1 MKRLAGRTC
10 LRRSVSQAQMQQG
23 EQRGPH
29 LKNKPN
35 TTSAETETRGKEQ
48 ARAQFVMGS
57 QKNFRKKAKIERK
70 LEKLAS
76 LIWINHHICYKAD

>member
-10 LRRSVSQAQMQQG
+10 LRRSVSQAQMQQE

-57 QKNFRKKAKIERK
+57 QKKLQKKGQNRKEVRK
-70 LEKLAS
+70 TSITNLDKPSYML
-76 LIWINHHICYKAD
+76 